1 MYKSKKELEIFAVML
16 FTLLLL
22 GAPGQSIAQELG
34 NTSAALL
41 KQEISHQLAA
51 LPYYDVF
58 DNITFIVSAKGNV
71 VLSGDV
77 TRSNLKRDAEAAVEN
92 VKGVQTIVNNIEVLP
107 RSPVDDSIRWEAF
120 KAIFE
125 KPGLQKY
132 ATQTTDPLRII
143 VKNREII
150 LDGAV
155 ANRYDRKMIDDCAR
169 SVMEASGVIDN
180 LVVRS

>member
-1 MYKSKKELEIFAVML
+1 
-16 FTLLLL
+16 
-22 GAPGQSIAQELG
+22 
-34 NTSAALL
+34 
-41 KQEISHQLAA
+41 
-51 LPYYDVF
+51 
-58 DNITFIVSAKGNV
+58 
-71 VLSGDV
+71 
-77 TRSNLKRDAEAAVEN
+77 
-92 VKGVQTIVNNIEVLP
+92 
-107 RSPVDDSIRWEAF
+107 
-120 KAIFE
+120 
-125 KPGLQKY
+125 LQKY